1 MNFFK
6 VGEAIEALNSG
17 ELLYI
22 DMINSKTKEREV
34 CVSVSDMAK
43 FRAKC
48 SECKDSDFIYTFLTP
63 FDDISIDEIIKEFK
77 AQK

>member
-6 VGEAIEALNSG
+6 VGEAIEELKSG

-22 DMINSKTKEREV
+22 DMINSKTREHEV
-34 CVSVSDMAK
+34 CLSISDMAT

-48 SECKDSDFIYTFLTP
+48 EECGDDDFIYTFLMP
-63 FDDISIDEIIKEFK
+63 FSDISIDEIVEEFK